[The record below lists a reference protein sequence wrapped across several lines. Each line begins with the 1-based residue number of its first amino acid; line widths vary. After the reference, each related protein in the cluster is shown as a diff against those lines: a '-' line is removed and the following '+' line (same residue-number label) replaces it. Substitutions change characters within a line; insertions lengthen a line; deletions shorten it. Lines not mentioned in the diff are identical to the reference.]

1 MVERALERAAATVEM
16 ARVGMGQALGLVSS
30 RSNDGAFTQ
39 SAESFRW
46 TGTLGAG
53 RILEVKGING
63 DVIVERTSGNEIEV
77 TATARARRSD
87 ASEIR
92 VDVVEHTG
100 GVTICAV
107 YPTPR
112 GRRENYCATGSD
124 GRMNSCDN
132 DTQVEFRVRLPAGV
146 SLTGRT
152 VNGDLKA
159 LELASGVVLS
169 TVNGDVDVSTTG
181 YAEAS
186 TVNGSIDARIGRV
199 NSEGCLSF
207 ETVNGSVTLDLPDD
221 VDADLD
227 ARWVNGDLD
236 SNLPLRIEGRV
247 SPRRI
252 QGDAG

>member
-1 MVERALERAAATVEM
+1 MRGIRNGVVLGLVTTALGASDATAQTSMVERALERAAATVEM

-100 GVTICAV
+100 G
-107 YPTPR
+107 
-112 GRRENYCATGSD
+112 
-124 GRMNSCDN
+124 
-132 DTQVEFRVRLPAGV
+132 
-146 SLTGRT
+146 
-152 VNGDLKA
+152 
-159 LELASGVVLS
+159 
-169 TVNGDVDVSTTG
+169 
-181 YAEAS
+181 
-186 TVNGSIDARIGRV
+186 
-199 NSEGCLSF
+199 
-207 ETVNGSVTLDLPDD
+207 
-221 VDADLD
+221 
-227 ARWVNGDLD
+227 
-236 SNLPLRIEGRV
+236 
-247 SPRRI
+247 
-252 QGDAG
+252 